1 MPIFSSTGCT
11 IPSLSSSSAASRWS
25 GNSSGLPCSEARSL
39 PRCTASCA
47 FTVSFSQRIAIRTP
61 QAIELNGGRA
71 SPPVRQCC
79 AQNGPKPL
87 HPPSKTKCYVLRT
100 DCSNTKRRRSV
111 GRLPS
116 VCPAAAGE
124 RRARTPVLHRANLC
138 RFAWTLAFQRLFAT
152 YIDFDLLGLGFGLF
166 GQLYLQHTFLVV
178 GGNAF
183 RVHRVGQS
191 ERASEAAILPFDP
204 AVVLFFFILLELAL
218 AMHSQ
223 GVVFDAYVDVL
234 LVNSRN
240 FDLQRNVVLIFI
252 NVHGGSKAR
261 GGQGLVPA
269 LVERGVEEAIQA
281 VLHAAELAVRIPT
294 G

>member
-1 MPIFSSTGCT
+1 MPI
-11 IPSLSSSSAASRWS
+11 SSSSAASRWS

-116 VCPAAAGE
+116 VCPAPAAE
-124 RRARTPVLHRANLC
+124 RARTPVLHRVNLC
-138 RFAWTLAFQRLFAT
+138 SFAWALAFQRLFAA
-152 YIDFDLLGLGFGLF
+152 YVDFDLLGLGFSLL

-178 GGNAF
+178 GRDAF
-183 RVHRVGQS
+183 RVHGGGQG
-191 ERASEAAILPFDP
+191 EGASEAAILPLNA
-204 AVVLFFFILLELAL
+204 AVVLFFLVLLKLAL
-218 AMHSQ
+218 AMHGQ
-223 GVVFDAYVDVL
+223 GV
-234 LVNSRN
+234 
-240 FDLQRNVVLIFI
+240 
-252 NVHGGSKAR
+252 
-261 GGQGLVPA
+261 
-269 LVERGVEEAIQA
+269 
-281 VLHAAELAVRIPT
+281 
-294 G
+294 